1 MPSDARVSYTNFTD
15 SKTGYVYTSVYFY
28 FTTPD
33 YFDSFLIRKAPTLNN
48 IRVGAF
54 AFNKY
59 TGTISDQLTQ
69 DQTHWDSVPS
79 SHSVTSTAVSSATS
93 TVSQMASIESD
104 SFSALNTAMTSAG
117 VDDWSIST
125 MATPISGVSGLIN
138 ATYNILPSEVKW
150 LILAILIIG
159 IFACIISAK
168 NYTGD

>member
-69 DQTHWDSVPS
+69 DQT
-79 SHSVTSTAVSSATS
+79 
-93 TVSQMASIESD
+93 Q
-104 SFSALNTAMTSAG
+104 
-117 VDDWSIST
+117 
-125 MATPISGVSGLIN
+125 
-138 ATYNILPSEVKW
+138 Y
-150 LILAILIIG
+150 
-159 IFACIISAK
+159 
-168 NYTGD
+168 